1 MYYLLINDL
10 PLVLEGQ
17 MVPGVL
23 GHLVVPKRGGK
34 NQNKNINVINITESG
49 IWHFAIE
56 QHLIHHVR

>member
-34 NQNKNINVINITESG
+34 NKNKSINLKNITESG
-49 IWHFAIE
+49 N
-56 QHLIHHVR
+56 

>member
-1 MYYLLINDL
+1 
-10 PLVLEGQ
+10 

-56 QHLIHHVR
+56 QHLIHHVRQSCDDFPEI